1 MPLAVLLAVVA
12 GVLALDKPRKRA
24 DIVMLNGGDASTLD
38 VTRVSWQQDNRI
50 VGALWEGL
58 VRNDVFDPKFG
69 KLPGMAERW
78 EVSADGRTWTFH
90 IRADSAWSNGAPVTA
105 GDFVYSWRRG
115 LLPDTPSDYVVQLQL
130 MRGAKAFTE
139 WRKGAL
145 AAFAN
150 EGGGRSRP
158 AEAAALWAETERK
171 FDELVGMKAVDDRTL
186 VIELVR
192 PVPYWLD
199 LCAFEPF
206 YPIYK
211 PLVDSFQT
219 INPVTGRVDARSDW
233 TRPPLLVSNGPF
245 KLVDWKFKREMRLEK
260 NEHYWNRAR
269 VGTDSLAI
277 VVVEDSNAAVVAYQT
292 GAVDFNT
299 DVTAGY
305 RAELVQQRNAC
316 LAEHASEVAALEKQ
330 GLDPVSIDRML
341 PADKRLDVHP
351 LPAFGTYFYNI
362 NCLPKLPDGRD
373 NPFHD
378 PRVRRAFSMA
388 VDRRNITDNV
398 RRCGEPPSGLLVPKG
413 SIDGYTSPAPV
424 PYDPEGARKLL
435 AEAGYPGGKGFIT
448 VEVLFNRDMGHDM
461 IAEAMKKDW
470 ENQLGVSVVL
480 RQKEIKIF
488 REDLKQHNF
497 VVARGSW
504 FGDYG
509 DPLTFL
515 ETSRS
520 GDGNNDRSYDSPAFD
535 GLLDQAAAE
544 PDAAKRLEI
553 LSRAEGLLLE
563 ESPLIPVYQYVELYM
578 FDAHKLAGVSP
589 HPRHKQQLFMLD
601 LLGDGKGP
609 EQPTAMKRLGTAPA
623 NSGGTRP

>member
-12 GVLALDKPRKRA
+12 GVLALDRPRKRA

-78 EVSADGRTWTFH
+78 EVSRDGKTWTFH
-90 IRADSAWSNGAPVTA
+90 VRSDSAWSNGVPVTA
-105 GDFVYSWRRG
+105 HDFVYSWRRG

-130 MRGAKAFTE
+130 IRGAKAFTE

-145 AAFAN
+145 AVFAK
-150 EGGGRSRP
+150 EGAGRARR
-158 AEAAALWAETERK
+158 AEADALWAETERK
-171 FDELVGMKAVDDRTL
+171 FDELVGMRAVDDRTL

-206 YPIYK
+206 YPVYR

-233 TRPPLLVSNGPF
+233 TRPPLLVTNGPF

-269 VGTDSLAI
+269 VGADSLAI
-277 VVVEDSNAAVVAYQT
+277 VVVEDSNAAVVAFQT

-299 DVTAGY
+299 DVTANY
-305 RAELVQQRNAC
+305 RAELVRQRNEC
-316 LAEHASEVAALEKQ
+316 LAEHAAEVERMRAE
-330 GLDPVSIDRML
+330 GLDPVAIDRRL
-341 PADKRLDVHP
+341 PRDKRLDIHP
-351 LPAFGTYFYNI
+351 LPAFGTYFYNF
-362 NCLPKLPDGRD
+362 NCGERLPDGRA

-378 PRVRRAFSMA
+378 ARVRRAFSMA
-388 VDRRNITDNV
+388 VDRRNITDNL
-398 RRCGEPPSGLLVPKG
+398 RRCGEPPSGLLVPEG

-424 PYDPEGARKLL
+424 PFDPEGARRLL
-435 AEAGYPGGKGFIT
+435 AEAGYPGGGGFIT
-448 VEVLFNRDMGHDM
+448 VEIMFNRDMGHDM
-461 IAEAMKKDW
+461 IAEAVKKDW
-470 ENQLGVSVVL
+470 ETNLGVKVAL
-480 RQKEIKIF
+480 RQKELKIF

-520 GDGNNDRSYDSPAFD
+520 TDGNNDRAYDSPAFD
-535 GLLDQAAAE
+535 ALLDAAAAE
-544 PDAAKRLEI
+544 PDAGRRLEI

-563 ESPLIPVYQYVELYM
+563 ESPLMPVYRYVEMYM
-578 FDAHKLAGVSP
+578 FDAHRLTGVSP
-589 HPRHKQQLFMLD
+589 HPRHKQQLWMLD
-601 LLGDGKGP
+601 VVGDGKGRDVWV
-609 EQPTAMKRLGTAPA
+609 EMRR
-623 NSGGTRP
+623 GGAR